1 MYRNNK
7 LASSVRYALLFGAS
21 TTAFVGSAVAQED
34 GAEGVERIQVTGS
47 RIQRTDI
54 ESANPITVFSSE
66 DLAASGHVTVE
77 AFIHSIPSMS
87 GGMNGRAT
95 NNGSAGFASA
105 SLRGLGSSRTLI
117 LINGRRYASGD
128 LNSIPMSFIER
139 VEVLRDG
146 ASTIYG
152 SDAIAGVIN
161 FITRRDFEG
170 AEVVAQYDVTGEGD
184 GETSRVGFT
193 VGNSSNRGNTVLSL
207 EYSERKPIWQ
217 GDRAFSRNPF
227 TEVAVNDGFQVDE
240 NGNPV
245 LDDDGDPVPNRV
257 GTERIIAGSSANSFG
272 SWTALD
278 PDSPFAS
285 PTMVVDPETGE
296 VRPFSAAA
304 GDAYNFAPASYMV
317 TPQKVFSI
325 NAAANYELTRD
336 VTAFLEGGFTNRQS
350 DQLMAADGTFWGA
363 TMVADH
369 PDNPIGEDISV
380 ARRLEETGG
389 RNFQQDF
396 SDYRMVMGLEGYL
409 NNGWAWD
416 VSYNYARYV
425 DSRLD
430 VGRAN
435 PNRYNTLLDPTAC
448 AADDECVAATGG
460 SEGDNY
466 WNPLAEGSLTPEM
479 IAYASIPNS
488 PIIKG
493 TTKQLMA
500 NLTGDTGNFGLQ
512 AGPIGWAAGYERRWS
527 EYQSIPDGGATIGEI
542 YSVTAAPSE
551 GSYRV
556 DEVYGEVAV
565 PLLAGLPGVER
576 LDLSAAIRYTDYDF
590 LDSDTTTKFGIEYV
604 PVQDLLIRATYAD
617 GFRAPSISNL
627 FAPQAETNTSYTDP
641 CIEWGTSSNDI
652 LRANCQ
658 ADNVPSNWNPPN
670 NQSASVSGGNP
681 NLEPESS
688 TSFTAGFVWSPSF
701 IQNFSLAVDYFNIE
715 IEDGLGSADS
725 TTIVQDCYT
734 SENFSSPSCDLI
746 EGPSHPVVGRPGNGG
761 LGYRA
766 NDQIVSG
773 ILLTTANIA
782 TFETSGIDFDA
793 NWSREL
799 GAGQLRLRLDG
810 TYLNE
815 YKYQSQ
821 AGTAVLDLAGK
832 YAADPNFGGRRAAF
846 FNVRT
851 NLHVGYAMDNW
862 DASLITRYQSSVD
875 DLRPGEWNLSDSV
888 GSYFY
893 HDLQG
898 SYYVNEG
905 LTVTFGIRN
914 LFDKQPPYVT
924 ANQDMNTLNSS
935 YDTAGRYLYGRVN
948 YRF

>member
-21 TTAFVGSAVAQED
+21 STAFVGSAIAQQD
-34 GAEGVERIQVTGS
+34 GADVERIQVTGS

-54 ESANPITVFSSE
+54 ESANPITVFSAE

-152 SDAIAGVIN
+152 SDAIAGVVN

-193 VGNSSNRGNTVLSL
+193 IGNSSNRGNTVLSL

-217 GDRAFSRNPF
+217 GDRDFSRNPLA
-227 TEVAVNDGFQVDE
+227 EVAINDGFQVDE
-240 NGNPV
+240 NGDPV
-245 LDDDGDPVPNRV
+245 LDDDGDPVPQRV
-257 GTERIIAGSSANSFG
+257 GTERIIAGSTGNAYG
-272 SWTALD
+272 SWSSLQEG
-278 PDSPFAS
+278 SPYATGG
-285 PTMVVDPETGE
+285 PYVVDQETGA
-296 VRPFSAAA
+296 VRPFSSAQ
-304 GDAYNFAPASYMV
+304 GDAYNYAPASYMV

-325 NAAANYELTRD
+325 NAAANYDLTQD
-336 VTAFLEGGFTNRQS
+336 ITAFLEGGFTNRQS
-350 DQLMAADGTFWGA
+350 DQLMAADATFWGA

-380 ARRLEETGG
+380 SRRLYETGG

-409 NNGWAWD
+409 DNGWAWD

-425 DSRLD
+425 DARLD

-435 PNRYNTLLDPTAC
+435 PNRYGLMLNPEACLDD
-448 AADDECVAATGG
+448 ADCTAATGG
-460 SEGDNY
+460 VGY
-466 WNPLAEGSLTPEM
+466 WNPLAEDTLTPEM

-488 PIIKG
+488 PLIKG

-500 NLTGDTGNFGLQ
+500 NLTGDTGSFGLQ
-512 AGPIGWAAGYERRWS
+512 AGPIGWATGYERRWQ
-527 EYQSIPDGGATIGEI
+527 EYQSIPDGGATVGEI

-551 GSYRV
+551 GAYVV
-556 DEVYGEVAV
+556 DEVYGELAV
-565 PLLAGLPGVER
+565 PLLAGMPGVER

-617 GFRAPSISNL
+617 GFRAPGISDL

-641 CIEWGTSSNDI
+641 CLNWGSSSNDNI
-652 LRANCQ
+652 RANCAAEGLPQ
-658 ADNVPSNWNPPN
+658 DFELPN
-670 NQSASVSGGNP
+670 NQSASISGGNP
-681 NLEPESS
+681 DLVPETS
-688 TSFTAGFVWSPSF
+688 TSFTAGFVWSPSN

-725 TTIVQDCYT
+725 TTIVRDCYS

-746 EGPSHPVVGRPGNGG
+746 EGPGHSIIGRPSLPGSD
-761 LGYRA
+761 YRA
-766 NDQIVSG
+766 NDGIVSG

-793 NWSREL
+793 NWATEL
-799 GAGQLRLRLDG
+799 AGGQLRLRFDG

-821 AGTAVLDLAGK
+821 SGTDVLDLAGK

-846 FNVRT
+846 FDIRANF
-851 NLHVGYAMDNW
+851 HVGYAMDNW
-862 DASLITRYQSSVD
+862 DASLITRYQSGVD

-898 SYYVNEG
+898 SYYVSEG
-905 LTVTFGIRN
+905 LTVTAGIRN